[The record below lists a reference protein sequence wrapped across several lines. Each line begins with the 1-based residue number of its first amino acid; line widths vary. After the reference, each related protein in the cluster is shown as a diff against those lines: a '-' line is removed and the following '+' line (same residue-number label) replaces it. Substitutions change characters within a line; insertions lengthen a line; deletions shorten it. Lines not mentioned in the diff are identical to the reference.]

1 MLISCLF
8 LLMMAKVYFRNHQE
22 EEFPVSDWFNPRRR
36 MDVITITD
44 WLAPVIWE
52 GTFDREAL
60 EKHYRKQ
67 NTTVGLAVFAVGR

>member
-1 MLISCLF
+1 
-8 LLMMAKVYFRNHQE
+8 
-22 EEFPVSDWFNPRRR
+22 